1 MTYRR
6 FLAMIAT
13 STLIMY
19 GLMYL
24 NTYETGHIWMSE
36 TRAWMALLMGAVMA
50 LIMLGF
56 MFAWIAGVVAEED
69 VEVKTGVLILF
80 LTGVVTVLVRIIVSE
95 VDGIPM
101 PGLIGAAANF
111 LALIVMTHAFAK
123 IEWKK
128 SALIAIIYTV
138 ILFLINLVCVNVAG
152 IVTFLVQGLPPRSWR
167 LTGSILMLWAL
178 ILFLLA
184 SMAAGRLL
192 FGLGSLDL
200 IMPRLIGGA

>member
-56 MFAWIAGVVAEED
+56 MWSMYRNTGRNMAIIGVAIATFAGSLW
-69 VEVKTGVLILF
+69 
-80 LTGVVTVLVRIIVSE
+80 LVRSQETVGDMAYMEAMIPHHSIAILTSSRAHIKDPRVRE
-95 VDGIPM
+95 LADGIIKAQVREIDEM
-101 PGLIGAAANF
+101 K
-111 LALIVMTHAFAK
+111 ALIYDIDAK
-123 IEWKK
+123 GPRGTTDI
-128 SALIAIIYTV
+128 
-138 ILFLINLVCVNVAG
+138 
-152 IVTFLVQGLPPRSWR
+152 PPRVPTS
-167 LTGSILMLWAL
+167 
-178 ILFLLA
+178 
-184 SMAAGRLL
+184 
-192 FGLGSLDL
+192 
-200 IMPRLIGGA
+200 